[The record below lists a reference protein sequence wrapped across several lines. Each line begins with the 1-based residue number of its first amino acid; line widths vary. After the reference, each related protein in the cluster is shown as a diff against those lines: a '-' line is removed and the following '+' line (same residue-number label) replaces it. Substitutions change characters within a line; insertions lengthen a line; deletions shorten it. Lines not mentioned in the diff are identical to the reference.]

1 MDGGMSGHS
10 FDLDVLRTFLAVVE
24 AGSFTAAA
32 SAQGTTQSTVSM
44 QIRRLERD
52 LGTPVFHREGRSV
65 RLTVDGERLQTH
77 ARELVR
83 LNDEAWRDL
92 TGAALSGAVRLGIP
106 DDYAFYLPE
115 TLRDFAETHPAVNL
129 DVRCDLSVA
138 LVDRVRRGELDLAL
152 VTRQARSPGGEVL
165 RREPL
170 VWSAA
175 RARAVEHSDP
185 LPLAVYPREACVFRE
200 HATRALTEVGR
211 RWRVIYTSKSI
222 TGQQAMVRAGL
233 AVTPT
238 TGNMVT
244 PEMRVVDESGG
255 LPALPAVEIALHRAP
270 GRPSEPARRL
280 YDMIRD
286 KLWAA

>member
-1 MDGGMSGHS
+1 MPAAKSL
-10 FDLDVLRTFLAVVE
+10 DLGVLRSFLTVVE

-32 SAQGTTQSTVSM
+32 AVLDTTQSTISM

-52 LGTPVFHREGRSV
+52 LATPLFHREGRSV
-65 RLTVDGERLQTH
+65 RLTVEGERLQAH
-77 ARELVR
+77 AREMVR

-92 TGAALSGAVRLGIP
+92 TGATLSGAVRLGIP
-106 DDYAFYLPE
+106 DDYAFYLPDA
-115 TLRDFAETHPAVNL
+115 LRDFAEAHPGVNL

-170 VWSAA
+170 VWGTA
-175 RARAVEHSDP
+175 RSRAVEHSDP
-185 LPLAVYPREACVFRE
+185 VPLAVYPREACVFRE

-238 TGNMVT
+238 MASMVASD
-244 PEMRVVDESGG
+244 MRVLDEGAG
-255 LPALPAVEIALHRAP
+255 LPALPSVEIALHRAP

-280 YDMIRD
+280 YDTIRER
-286 KLWAA
+286 LAA